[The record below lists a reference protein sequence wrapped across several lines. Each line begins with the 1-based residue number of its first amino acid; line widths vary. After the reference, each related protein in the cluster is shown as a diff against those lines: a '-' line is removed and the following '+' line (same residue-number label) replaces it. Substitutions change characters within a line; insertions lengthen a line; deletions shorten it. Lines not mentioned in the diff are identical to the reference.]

1 MYTKIAFAL
10 VGILHA
16 SAFTALVPIP
26 LRTSPGP
33 ISMSLASETAKSVM
47 VGAILVCSTPVF
59 AGDILLRE
67 KIFNTEMA
75 AIYMASGNPVAG
87 EKVFN
92 ANCAGCHA
100 HGQNTVVADHTLEKE
115 AIETYLQ
122 GGFQE
127 SAIEYQVRNGRNA
140 MPAFKDRLTEDEIKS
155 VATFVLDSAEEGWE

>member
-16 SAFTALVPIP
+16 SAFTAPVPIP
-26 LRTSPGP
+26 LRTSPGHF
-33 ISMSLASETAKSVM
+33 SMSLASETAKSVM
-47 VGAILVCSTPVF
+47 VGAILVCTTPVF

-75 AIYMASGNPVAG
+75 AIYMALGNPVAG

-115 AIETYLQ
+115 ALETYLQ

-127 SAIEYQVRNGRNA
+127 SSVRYQVRNGKNA
-140 MPAFKDRLTEDEIKS
+140 MPAFGERLSDEDIDN
-155 VATFVLDSAEEGWE
+155 VAIYVITTAEDGWE